1 MYTLTKYGYSVNGVM
16 TRSVCVML
24 CFKFAIIYTSML
36 PQQFD
41 GNEHRPFT
49 TYATIQCS
57 WNVLLCVI
65 DVRFVFNLRCNL
77 I

>member
-41 GNEHRPFT
+41 G
-49 TYATIQCS
+49 Y
-57 WNVLLCVI
+57 
-65 DVRFVFNLRCNL
+65 
-77 I
+77 